1 MTKRLVLIG
10 GVLGIILLMACG
22 GHPPP
27 LKTTPDP
34 SQIYSGY
41 KGDSSRNGYSN
52 TDDSI
57 EFVPLWQIKFRRP
70 LFYQPCLAGD
80 FIFQPSAD
88 KKIHVVDVNTGE
100 EVAEIKVR
108 RHIGTTPEISGPYM
122 AVCEEGINSEL
133 VVFNYIEGRVVWSAK
148 TNKAC
153 LQPVLSNNK
162 IFWVDGRNRLN
173 AAWLKDGKSIWT
185 ERIKGGSDV
194 GPIMGDGKLYLSAR
208 DSTIYCLNPVDGA
221 IIWKTPGMGRTNSSP
236 AYFGNELY
244 ICNSDGVVTCYNAD
258 SGDLRWHYD
267 DGSRL
272 FYSPSV
278 DETSAYFGSGSG
290 RFIKL
295 DRLTGEKI
303 WEFQAES
310 PVRGTA
316 IVNAKAVIFASL
328 DYTVYVLDK
337 TTGRPITSYVA
348 GGMISAAPV
357 LFDRKLL
364 IAAQDKYLSC
374 FSLEGEE

>member
-1 MTKRLVLIG
+1 MKKRLVLIG

-34 SQIYSGY
+34 SDIYSGY

-52 TDDSI
+52 TDD
-57 EFVPLWQIKFRRP
+57 VVDLTPLWQIKFRRP
-70 LFYQPCLAGD
+70 LFYQPSLAGNY
-80 FIFQPSAD
+80 IFQPSAD

-108 RHIGTTPEISGPYM
+108 RHIGTTPEMFGPYM
-122 AVCEEGINSEL
+122 AVCEEGDNSEL
-133 VVFNYIEGRVVWSAK
+133 LVFNYIEGHVVWTSK
-148 TNKAC
+148 TYRAC

-173 AAWLKDGKSIWT
+173 AAWLKDGKSIWSVK
-185 ERIKGGSDV
+185 ILDGSDV
-194 GPIMGDGKLYLSAR
+194 GPIMGNDKLYLTAR
-208 DSTIYCLNPVDGA
+208 DSTIYCINPEDGA
-221 IIWKTPGMGRTNSSP
+221 TVWKTTGPGRTNSSP
-236 AYFGNELY
+236 ACFGDELY
-244 ICNSDGVVTCYNAD
+244 ICNSDGVVTCYNAT
-258 SGDLRWHYD
+258 SGDLLWRYD

-278 DETSAYFGSGSG
+278 DETSVYFGSGSG
-290 RFIKL
+290 RFVKL
-295 DRLTGEKI
+295 DRLTGKKI

-316 IVNAKAVIFASL
+316 IISAKAVIFASL

-337 TTGRPITSYVA
+337 ATGRPITSYIA

-357 LFDRKLL
+357 IFDRKLL